1 MIVTGRAGGHGLFWL
16 NLAIIGLCGCQN
28 PHRTHLIASNE
39 FYEADVPLPGG
50 FKKIEQGSE
59 DMSTGQ
65 QRLYLRHSY
74 KGKGEPYTVRDFYL
88 QQMPT
93 FGWAKTSSGSIH
105 GNYTLRFSKGDEACT
120 VLVTDGGWG
129 TTEVQVKV
137 NQEQRGDQPP
147 VAARGDE
154 PAAPRKKTTK
164 NETRTTARTED
175 Q

>member
-1 MIVTGRAGGHGLFWL
+1 MVVIGRRLGFRPVWLVMLAG
-16 NLAIIGLCGCQN
+16 LAGCQSGQ
-28 PHRTHLIASNE
+28 RKQLIASNE
-39 FYEADVPLPGG
+39 FYEADIPIPAG
-50 FKKIEQGSE
+50 FKKVEQGSE

-65 QRLYLRHSY
+65 QRLYLRHTY
-74 KGKGEPYTVRDFYL
+74 KGRGEPYVVREFYL

-93 FGWAKTSSGSIH
+93 YGWAKTSAGSIH
-105 GNYTLRFSKGDEACT
+105 GNYTLRFSKGSEACT
-120 VLVTDGGWG
+120 VSVTDGGWS

-147 VAARGDE
+147 LAARDE
-154 PAAPRKKTTK
+154 ESAAPRKKPTR